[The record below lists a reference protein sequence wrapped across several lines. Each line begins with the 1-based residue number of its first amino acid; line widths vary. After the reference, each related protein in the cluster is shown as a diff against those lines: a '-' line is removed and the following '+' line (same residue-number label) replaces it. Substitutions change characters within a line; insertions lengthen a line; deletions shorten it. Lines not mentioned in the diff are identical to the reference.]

1 MARLA
6 LPKGLLA
13 LTGASTS
20 WARAGCRAVP
30 SHHCF
35 EAGKVSIDSE
45 VRLIEI
51 EWALLSRTAHMG
63 ASDLHAGL
71 SEVPVADLV
80 VDLGLILQL

>member
-6 LPKGLLA
+6 LPKCLLA
-13 LTGASTS
+13 LTRASTS
-20 WARAGCRAVP
+20 RARAGCRAVP
-30 SHHCF
+30 SHHCIK
-35 EAGKVSIDSE
+35 AGKVGIDSK

-51 EWALLSRTAHMG
+51 EWALLSRTAYMG

>member
-1 MARLA
+1 MARLS
-6 LPKGLLA
+6 LPKCLLA

-20 WARAGCRAVP
+20 RARASCRAVP
-30 SHHCF
+30 SRHCF
-35 EAGKVSIDSE
+35 EADKVGIDSE

-51 EWALLSRTAHMG
+51 EWALLSRTAYMG